1 MGEKEEIKTEGNL
14 RKLSG
19 KVALWALIL
28 SVFTSLIHIW
38 MNSFGL
44 TVVIKRNIIHIG
56 LLMALAFL
64 YYPATSRSP
73 KNRPSIFDWI
83 FSFWMIGIAIYF
95 YTNYERMVRSLLTP
109 TTADYIYGIS
119 LMLLVIEASRRV
131 IGLPLTL
138 FSVFFLFYA
147 YFGPYFPE
155 PFSHQGYNF
164 RRIMIRMTMTD
175 EGIPGIAVMVSS
187 SYVFMF
193 VLFSSFLKA
202 SGASKFFNDL
212 AAAIAGD
219 KRGGPAKMA
228 IIASALTGTI
238 SGSSQAN
245 VVTTGSFTI
254 PLMKETG
261 YKPYFAGA
269 VEAISSTG
277 GILMP
282 PIMGAAAFIMSSFL
296 GVPYLK
302 IMYAGFIPALLY
314 YFTLYHMVDLGAVKW
329 HLVGVPKERLP
340 KIKEVIRERGH
351 MAIPLIFLI
360 AVLIMGFSPLMSALI
375 GLVLIII
382 IGALKENTRLSLKD
396 IINALNEGAMGAI
409 SIAIVCAIVG
419 YIIGVVGMTGLGQ
432 VIGQNIVEFAHGH
445 LWLTLI
451 MCMIT
456 AIILGMGLPAAAC
469 YIITV
474 TVAAPAL
481 IMMGVNQLAAH
492 FFAFYFGTMSAVIP
506 PVALTSYTAAA
517 IAKAPPTK
525 VALTGFSI
533 GIAGFII
540 PYLYVYNPVLLLIN
554 FSWGTLLWALLGAL
568 VGLYSMAIAI
578 IGILKRPVPIYGRI
592 IFALVTFLMIPD
604 NIYARLM
611 GLLIFGIL
619 YFINSRGGN
628 HGTFETKRVGA

>member
-1 MGEKEEIKTEGNL
+1 MVDKKIKSESNL

-19 KVALWALIL
+19 KIALWALIL
-28 SVFTSLIHIW
+28 SVFTSILHIW
-38 MNSFGL
+38 MNSLGL
-44 TVVIKRNIIHIG
+44 TVVIKRNIIHVG
-56 LLMALAFL
+56 LLLALAFL
-64 YYPATSRSP
+64 YYPATKRSP
-73 KNRPSIFDWI
+73 KDRPSILDWI

-95 YTNYERMVRSLLTP
+95 FLNYEKMVKSLLSP
-109 TTADYIYGIS
+109 TTMDYIYGIT

-131 IGLPLTL
+131 VGLPLTL

-155 PFSHQGYNF
+155 PFSHQGYNL
-164 RRIMIRMTMTD
+164 RRIIIRMTMTD

-187 SYVFMF
+187 SYVFLF
-193 VLFSSFLKA
+193 ILFSSFLKA
-202 SGASKFFNDL
+202 SGTSKFFNDL

-269 VEAISSTG
+269 VEAIASTG

-296 GVPYLK
+296 GMPYLK
-302 IMYAGFIPALLY
+302 IMYAGFIPAVLY

-329 HLVGVPKERLP
+329 NLIGIPKEKLP
-340 KIKEVIRERGH
+340 KIKNIMKERGH

-360 AVLIMGFSPLMSALI
+360 VVLIIGFSPLMSALI
-375 GLVLIII
+375 SLVLIII
-382 IGALKENTRLSLKD
+382 VAGLKKETRLSLKE
-396 IINALNEGAMGAI
+396 IINALDEGAKGAI
-409 SIAIVCAIVG
+409 SIAVVCAIVG
-419 YIIGVVGMTGLGQ
+419 FVIGVVGMTGLGQ
-432 VIGQNIVEFAHGH
+432 VIGQNIVNFAHGH

-451 MCMIT
+451 LCMIT

-481 IMMGVNQLAAH
+481 IMIGVDKLAAH

-517 IAKAPPTK
+517 IAKASPTK
-525 VALTGFSI
+525 VAITGFSI
-533 GIAGFII
+533 GLAGFIL

-554 FSWGTLLWALLGAL
+554 FSWGTFIWAFTTSAI
-568 VGLYSMAIAI
+568 GLYSMAIGI
-578 IGILKRPVPIYGRI
+578 IGILKRPINIYERGLFI
-592 IFALVTFLMIPD
+592 LVTLLLVPN
-604 NIYARLM
+604 NIYSKLV
-611 GLLIFGIL
+611 GLGLFAIL
-619 YFINSRGGN
+619 YFKNKAGINYGYLQYKGSN
-628 HGTFETKRVGA
+628 T

>member
-1 MGEKEEIKTEGNL
+1 MGNKENVTTEGNL

-19 KVALWALIL
+19 RIALWALIL

-64 YYPATSRSP
+64 YYPATSKSP
-73 KNRPSIFDWI
+73 KNRPSVFDWI
-83 FSFWMIGIAIYF
+83 FSFWMIAIAIYF
-95 YTNYERMVRSLLTP
+95 YVSYERMVKNLLMP
-109 TTADYIYGIS
+109 TTTDYIYGIT

-131 IGLPLTL
+131 VGLPLTL

-155 PFSHQGYNF
+155 PFSHQGYNL
-164 RRIMIRMTMTD
+164 RRILIRMTMTD

-228 IIASALTGTI
+228 IVASALTGTI

-269 VEAISSTG
+269 VEAIASTG

-302 IMYAGFIPALLY
+302 IMYAGFIPAILY

-329 HLVGVPKERLP
+329 HLMGVPKEKLP
-340 KIKEVIRERGH
+340 RVKQVIKERGH
-351 MAIPLIFLI
+351 MAIPLVFLI
-360 AVLIMGFSPLMSALI
+360 AVLIMGYSPLMSALV

-396 IINALNEGAMGAI
+396 IIVALDEGARGAI
-409 SIAIVCAIVG
+409 SIAVVCAIVG
-419 YIIGVVGMTGLGQ
+419 FIIGVVGMTGLGQ
-432 VIGQNIVEFAHGH
+432 VIGQNIVDFAHGH

-533 GIAGFII
+533 GIAGFIL
-540 PYLYVYNPVLLLIN
+540 PYMYVYNPVLLLVN
-554 FSWGTLLWALLGAL
+554 FSWGTFIWALISAL
-568 VGLYSMAIAI
+568 LGLYSMAIAV
-578 IGILKRPVPIYGRI
+578 IGILKRPIPIYGRI
-592 IFALVTFLMIPD
+592 LFALVTFLMVPD
-604 NIYARLM
+604 NLYSRII
-611 GLLIFGIL
+611 GIIIFSLL
-619 YFINSRGGN
+619 YFITSRGEY
-628 HGTFETKRVGA
+628 HGDYSIKGASA

>member
-1 MGEKEEIKTEGNL
+1 MAKKKKEQITM

-19 KVALWALIL
+19 KIALWALIL
-28 SVFTSLIHIW
+28 AVFTSLVHIW

-56 LLMALAFL
+56 LLIALAFL
-64 YYPATSRSP
+64 YYPATSKSP
-73 KNRPSIFDWI
+73 KNRPSVLDWI
-83 FSFWMIGIAIYF
+83 LSFWMLGIAVYF
-95 YTNYERMVRSLLTP
+95 SLGYEHMVKALLAP
-109 TTADYIYGIS
+109 TTMDYVYGVS

-155 PFSHQGYNF
+155 PFSHQGYNI
-164 RRIMIRMTMTD
+164 RRIIIRMTMTD

-187 SYVFMF
+187 SYVFLF

-212 AAAIAGD
+212 AASVAGSQ
-219 KRGGPAKMA
+219 RGGPAKMA
-228 IIASALTGTI
+228 IVASALTGTI

-296 GVPYLK
+296 GLPYLK
-302 IMYAGFIPALLY
+302 IMYAGFIPAILY

-329 HLVGVPKERLP
+329 NLVGVSRDRLP
-340 KIKEVIRERGH
+340 KIKNVIKERGH
-351 MAIPLIFLI
+351 MAIPLVLLIGFLI
-360 AVLIMGFSPLMSALI
+360 IGYSPLMSALI
-375 GLVLIII
+375 SILFIIG
-382 IGALKENTRLSLKD
+382 IGALRKNTRLSLSD
-396 IINALNEGAMGAI
+396 IITALNEGAIGAI
-409 SIAIVCAIVG
+409 SIAVVCAVVG
-419 YIIGVVGMTGLGQ
+419 YVIGVVGMTGLGQ
-432 VIGQNIVEFAHGH
+432 VIGQNIVNIAQGH
-445 LWLTLI
+445 VWLTLV

-481 IMMGVNQLAAH
+481 ILIGVDKMAAH

-517 IAKAPPTK
+517 IAKAQPTK
-525 VALTGFSI
+525 VALTGFKL
-533 GIAGFII
+533 GIAGFML
-540 PYLYVYNPVLLLIN
+540 PYMFTYNPVLLLIN
-554 FSWGTLLWALLGAL
+554 FTWGGFIYAAVSALIAL
-568 VGLYSMAIAI
+568 YAMAIAI
-578 IGILKRPVPIYGRI
+578 IGVLRRSIPIYERI
-592 IFALVTFLMIPD
+592 ALGAASLILIPD
-604 NIYARLM
+604 NNYSRLV
-611 GLLIFGIL
+611 GFLIFAVI
-619 YFINSRGGN
+619 YFINFN
-628 HGTFETKRVGA
+628 KREKRTSQILQEA